1 MEASHITPGHHNGIA
16 LLDSLSLFLSLS
28 LRFSPSP
35 PIHGP
40 SPFLRLAVP
49 SSTLLHAPCS
59 LLCRGNICLVLRLYS
74 SATVCPFPVVV
85 RLLTRQLVTE
95 ASSSRE
101 CTTSNPKPYF
111 NDQTGY
117 LNAAPTDPL
126 NQDVH
131 WSRCTWRSP
140 LLSMLMKH

>member
-16 LLDSLSLFLSLS
+16 LLDSFSLS

-49 SSTLLHAPCS
+49 SSAFLHAPCS
-59 LLCRGNICLVLRLYS
+59 LLRRGNICLVLRLYS
-74 SATVCPFPVVV
+74 SATVCPFPVV

-95 ASSSRE
+95 VSSSRE
-101 CTTSNPKPYF
+101 CTTSNHPKPYPPCF

-117 LNAAPTDPL
+117 LNAAPTDLL